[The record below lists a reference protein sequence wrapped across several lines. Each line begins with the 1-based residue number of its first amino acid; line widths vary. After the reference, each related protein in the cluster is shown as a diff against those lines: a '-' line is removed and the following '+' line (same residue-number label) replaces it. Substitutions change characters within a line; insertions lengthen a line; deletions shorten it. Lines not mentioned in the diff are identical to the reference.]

1 MSDQF
6 GLISIIVSI
15 LFFATL
21 LRAFTGFGDALVAMP
36 LLMLCL
42 PGPIAIPLFALISGT
57 IGIVM
62 VIHGRKEIDLRTTW
76 RLTIASLL
84 GVPVGIYYLHHFNDQ
99 LIKSLL
105 GIALLI
111 FTFLNLLRPGV
122 IKLHTDRSSYFFGP
136 LSGALGAA
144 YNINGP
150 PIVVYATLRGWSQ
163 KDFHTTMQG
172 YFFLSGL
179 SIMIGH
185 GVSGLWTR
193 EVFIFYLVSLP
204 TTLLAM
210 LVGTKIAKK
219 IPTVFFHR
227 IANIL
232 VGCIGGLLVWQN
244 I

>member
-1 MSDQF
+1 MWPSF
-6 GLISIIVSI
+6 SLIAIIIGI

-42 PGPIAIPLFALISGT
+42 PGQIAIPLFALISGT

-62 VIHGRKEIDLRTTW
+62 VIRGRKEIDLRSTW
-76 RLTIASLL
+76 RLSLASFA
-84 GVPVGIYYLHHFNDQ
+84 GVPIGIYYLHNFNDQ
-99 LIKSLL
+99 LIKSML
-105 GIALLI
+105 GLALFI
-111 FTFLNLLRPGV
+111 FTLLNFLRPG
-122 IKLHTDRSSYFFGP
+122 IFQLRSDKYSYFFGP

-150 PIVVYATLRGWSQ
+150 PIVVYATLRGWAQ

-179 SIMIGH
+179 SILIGH

-193 EVFIFYLVSLP
+193 EVFVFFLLSLP
-204 TTLLAM
+204 STIVALL
-210 LVGTKIAKK
+210 LGTKIAKNV
-219 IPTVFFHR
+219 PMVLFHR
-227 IANIL
+227 ITNIL
-232 VGCIGGLLVWQN
+232 VGCIGLFLVWEN
-244 I
+244 M